1 MLNATQ
7 VWHRLK
13 TLKAFKSMT
22 ESDFRP
28 IVYGQTFTPA
38 AGGAATA
45 SQAVLFPGGAIILG
59 ITASG
64 FVPTAAIGGQSAAN
78 RQVFGIDFSFSNN
91 EAIVVSGPLSADALL
106 GGGDNTIFP
115 LRELIIAPN
124 QQIGTRVANYTT
136 GALTVHVCFHC
147 LIYRFAS

>member
-1 MLNATQ
+1 MITATQ
-7 VWHRLK
+7 AWQRLK
-13 TLKAFKSMT
+13 TLAAFKSMK

-45 SQAVLFPGGAIILG
+45 SQAQLFPGGAIILA
-59 ITASG
+59 ITASA
-64 FVPTAAIGGQSAAN
+64 FIPTVAGTAQGNRN
-78 RQVFGIDFSFSNN
+78 RQLFGIDFSFSNN
-91 EAIVVSGPLSADALL
+91 EAIVIGGPLSADALL
-106 GGGDNTIFP
+106 GGGDNDIFP
-115 LRELIIAPN
+115 SRELIIAPN